1 MTSTESPRRAH
12 LVCGAAA
19 VGLAAAALLA
29 VHVPPPPAAAP
40 TAPAVPAATGTPAR
54 QQSGP
59 TRAGVRAP
67 LAEPAVARTVN
78 ADADADATALAG
90 GPR

>member
-19 VGLAAAALLA
+19 VGLAATALLA
-29 VHVPPPPAAAP
+29 VHVPATPSAPARPHPVGAFAGPAAAD
-40 TAPAVPAATGTPAR
+40 TPAR

-59 TRAGVRAP
+59 TRTGVRAP
-67 LAEPAVARTVN
+67 LADPSVPDTV
-78 ADADADATALAG
+78 TALAG